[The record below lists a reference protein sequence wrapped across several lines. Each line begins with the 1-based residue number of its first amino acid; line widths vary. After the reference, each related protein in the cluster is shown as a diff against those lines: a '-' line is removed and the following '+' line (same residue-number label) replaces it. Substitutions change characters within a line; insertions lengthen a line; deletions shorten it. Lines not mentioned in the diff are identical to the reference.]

1 MKAMVMGGLG
11 LSNLAMRDVPD
22 PKPGPGQVL
31 VRMKAASLNF
41 RDLLTLDGK
50 YGGMQKREDLIL
62 LSDGAGE
69 IAEVG
74 AGVREWKA
82 GDRVVGCF
90 FPFWQ
95 DGEAQEFLLRDAPG
109 GLADGVASQYRVFNA
124 DAILP
129 IPSNLSFVEAAT
141 LPCAAITAWN
151 AVRVAMKTGPEH
163 VVLTQGTGGVSLF
176 ALQFA
181 KAAGATVIATSS
193 SDAKLQRLKALG
205 ADHVINY
212 REDAEWGKTARKLNG
227 GRGVDLVV
235 EVGGAGTIKQ
245 SIRASRLGGTIAVI
259 GVVAGPSLDFPL
271 PLITMNMLHV
281 IGVALGNRRQFSDM
295 LRAIGHHGIKP
306 VVDKVFPLAQLPEAL
321 TWLQGGNHVGKVCIE
336 ID

>member
-11 LSNLAMRDVPD
+11 LSNLALRDVPD

-74 AGVREWKA
+74 AGVREWKT

-245 SIRASRLGGTIAVI
+245 SIRASKLGGTIAVI

-281 IGVALGNRRQFSDM
+281 VGVALGNRRQFSDM

>member
-1 MKAMVMGGLG
+1 
-11 LSNLAMRDVPD
+11 MR
-22 PKPGPGQVL
+22 
-31 VRMKAASLNF
+31 AASLNF

-50 YGGMQKREDLIL
+50 YGGMQKRENLIL

-69 IAEVG
+69 IAELG
-74 AGVREWKA
+74 AGVTEWKT
-82 GDRVVGCF
+82 GDRVAGAF
-90 FPFWQ
+90 FPHWP
-95 DGEAQEFLLRDAPG
+95 DGAPQEYLLRGAPG
-109 GLADGVASQYRVFNA
+109 GLADGVASQYRVFDR
-124 DAILP
+124 DAILA
-129 IPSNLSFVEAAT
+129 IPPQLSFVEAAT
-141 LPCAAITAWN
+141 LPCAALTAWN
-151 AVRVAMKTGPEH
+151 AVRVAHETGPEH

-193 SDAKLQRLKALG
+193 SEAKLQRLRALG

-212 REDAEWGKTARKLNG
+212 REDAEWGKAARKFTN

-235 EVGGAGTIKQ
+235 EIGGAGTIKQ
-245 SIRASRLGGTIAVI
+245 SIRASKLGGTICVI

-271 PLITMNMLHV
+271 PLITMNMLNV
-281 IGVALGNRRQFSDM
+281 IGVAVGSRRQFADM
-295 LRAIGHHGIKP
+295 LRAVGGHAIKP
-306 VVDKVFPLAQLPEAL
+306 VIDRAFPLAQLGDAL